1 MPRCSIP
8 VRVQKP
14 SYNRIVISRLEI
26 IQPGFGVVV
35 VAAVADGVFLP
46 DGGGERAGDG
56 QGRAPR
62 VIGIGYHAVA
72 GRVKDPDDVP
82 LAVVDIVV
90 ARPVQLEPRQAHA
103 VVQVP
108 DHVGTRLLRHDGR
121 PVQVILRRYAVH
133 GLFRPDPRRVV
144 CVAQRRSED
153 IYKIS

>member
-1 MPRCSIP
+1 MFREDSFL
-8 VRVQKP
+8 VQKP
-14 SYNRIVISRLEI
+14 SYNGIVISRLEI

-35 VAAVADGVFLP
+35 VAAVADGVLLP
-46 DGGGERAGDG
+46 DGGGEGTGDG

-108 DHVGTRLLRHDGR
+108 DHVGTRLLRHDGGT
-121 PVQVILRRYAVH
+121 VQVILRRHTVH
-133 GLFRPDPRRVV
+133 GLFRPNPRRVV